1 MWLIMFTKIQ
11 NLHPYTEQ
19 TYIYNFNQIESRTEH
34 KNTWCIFI
42 KTGKCIL
49 NDIFWVCAI

>member
-1 MWLIMFTKIQ
+1 MFKKIQ

-19 TYIYNFNQIESRTEH
+19 TYIYSFNQIESRTEH

>member
-1 MWLIMFTKIQ
+1 MFTKIQ

-19 TYIYNFNQIESRTEH
+19 TYIYNFNQIESRTEQ